1 MSSTLPPSLFGNN
14 SQQLSAKAVGK
25 FMKVNTND
33 LVEKQLSYRQFDHKV
48 T

>member
-1 MSSTLPPSLFGNN
+1 MSPALSPSLFGNKC
-14 SQQLSAKAVGK
+14 QQLYAKGVGK

-33 LVEKQLSYRQFDHKV
+33 LVLKQLSYRQFDHKV